1 VGSVILIFITFKP
14 VIKTIKNN
22 FKIYQAHVYNC
33 NMSAGPTHVEIRLEE
48 PKPSF
53 WKRILCC
60 CCHRKSKRLDMK
72 RLEEPDANAQEQET
86 NAPNEDQTKAQDEE
100 MKVLTLT
107 EEPTEQD
114 EEANPI
120 KEQEDANVVI
130 VEVVEVVESN
140 VVEEPKEQDEVK
152 VEADKAIE
160 EQDEVKAK
168 ADKAIEEPKA
178 EEPKAE
184 EPKAEEPKAEEPKA
198 EEPKAEE
205 PKADEKEEPT
215 NAKKRT
221 ASFYKNKKK
230 NKNQKIQTNM
240 ISEASSSEA
249 LSKSTLSESS
259 SSEAPLSPEYV
270 VVSPQK
276 PQ

>member
-1 VGSVILIFITFKP
+1 
-14 VIKTIKNN
+14 
-22 FKIYQAHVYNC
+22 
-33 NMSAGPTHVEIRLEE
+33 MSASPTHVEIRLEE

-60 CCHRKSKRLDMK
+60 CCHRRKSKRLDMK
-72 RLEEPDANAQEQET
+72 RLEEPDANAQEP

-107 EEPTEQD
+107 DEDQTKAQD
-114 EEANPI
+114 EEAKPI

-130 VEVVEVVESN
+130 VEVVEVLESN
-140 VVEEPKEQDEVK
+140 VVEEVKSKAEDEAKVKTEEPKEQA
-152 VEADKAIE
+152 EA
-160 EQDEVKAK
+160 KAK
-168 ADKAIEEPKA
+168 ADKAIEEPKEQA
-178 EEPKAE
+178 DKAT
-184 EPKAEEPKAEEPKA
+184 

-205 PKADEKEEPT
+205 PKADEKEEPKEQDEPT

-240 ISEASSSEA
+240 ISKA
-249 LSKSTLSESS
+249 TLSDSS

-270 VVSPQK
+270 VVSPQAPK
-276 PQ
+276 NPNK

>member
-1 VGSVILIFITFKP
+1 
-14 VIKTIKNN
+14 
-22 FKIYQAHVYNC
+22 
-33 NMSAGPTHVEIRLEE
+33 MSAGPTHVEIRLEE

-60 CCHRKSKRLDMK
+60 CCHRRKSKRLDMK
-72 RLEEPDANAQEQET
+72 RLEEPDANAQEQ
-86 NAPNEDQTKAQDEE
+86 PKAQDEE

-107 EEPTEQD
+107 DEAPTKAQD
-114 EEANPI
+114 EEAKPI
-120 KEQEDANVVI
+120 KEQEYANVVI
-130 VEVVEVVESN
+130 VEVVEVLESN
-140 VVEEPKEQDEVK
+140 VVEEPKQDEPN
-152 VEADKAIE
+152 
-160 EQDEVKAK
+160 AK
-168 ADKAIEEPKA
+168 ADKATDEKDEPNAKAEDEQDEPKVKA
-178 EEPKAE
+178 DKATDEQDEPKV
-184 EPKAEEPKAEEPKA
+184 KAE
-198 EEPKAEE
+198 
-205 PKADEKEEPT
+205 DEQDEPT

-240 ISEASSSEA
+240 ISEAN
-249 LSKSTLSESS
+249 LSESS

>member
-1 VGSVILIFITFKP
+1 
-14 VIKTIKNN
+14 
-22 FKIYQAHVYNC
+22 
-33 NMSAGPTHVEIRLEE
+33 MSASPTHVEIRLEE

-60 CCHRKSKRLDMK
+60 CCHRRKSKRLDMK
-72 RLEEPDANAQEQET
+72 RLEEPDANAQEP

-107 EEPTEQD
+107 DEDQTKAQD
-114 EEANPI
+114 EEAKPI

-130 VEVVEVVESN
+130 VEVVEVLESN
-140 VVEEPKEQDEVK
+140 VVEEVKSKAEDEAKVKTEEPKEQA
-152 VEADKAIE
+152 EA
-160 EQDEVKAK
+160 KAK
-168 ADKAIEEPKA
+168 ADKAIEEPKEQA
-178 EEPKAE
+178 DKAT
-184 EPKAEEPKAEEPKA
+184 EEPKA

-205 PKADEKEEPT
+205 PKADEKEEPKEQDEPT

-240 ISEASSSEA
+240 ISKA
-249 LSKSTLSESS
+249 TLSDSS

-270 VVSPQK
+270 VVSPQAPK
-276 PQ
+276 NPNK